1 MRNLLSLGLSLSLG
15 ALAGCS
21 LAPDYERPA
30 APVPGTF
37 PSGGAYGD
45 VRPGAGTVDALGWQ
59 DVFLDPA
66 LKRLIDIALRNNRD
80 LRVAALNVQS
90 AEAQFRAQRGE
101 IFPQIG
107 ATGSADY
114 AQTPADLGAGART
127 GRTSPTTSSTFGI
140 QGGFTSWEI
149 DLFGRIRSLSEA
161 ALETAFAQAETQRA
175 TQISLVAS
183 VADAYL
189 TVLANR
195 QLLELTKQTL
205 ASQEQS
211 YRLTQATVAGGTS
224 TALVLRQAQT
234 QVEQARAN
242 LSLYTRQLAQAENAL
257 ALLLGQPVPADLPQE
272 VNLASPLIV
281 GDLPAGLSSEVL
293 LRRPDVLSA
302 ERLLRAANANIGAAR
317 AAFFPSI
324 TLTASYGTA
333 GASLARLFQPGSG
346 IWAFSPQ
353 INVPI
358 FTGGINEANLDFAKI
373 QSRIEVA
380 NYEKAIQTAFRE
392 VADSLAAR
400 GTYGDQLR
408 AQQALTDAY
417 AASYQLSEA
426 RFRAGVDNYLTV
438 LVSQRDLYAAQQ
450 LLIGLQRDRLSA
462 QVTLYRVLGGGWL
475 ASSATPPPEPVPP
488 SGAPQPQVPRPRRGG
503 S

>member
-1 MRNLLSLGLSLSLG
+1 MRNLLSLGLG
-15 ALAGCS
+15 AMALAGCS
-21 LAPDYERPA
+21 LIPDYERPA

-37 PSGGAYGD
+37 PSGGAYGE
-45 VRPGAGTVDALGWQ
+45 VRPGTGTVDLLGWQ

-90 AEAQFRAQRGE
+90 AEAQFRAQRGAL
-101 IFPQIG
+101 FPQIG

-114 AQTPADLGAGART
+114 AQTPADLGPGARL
-127 GRTSPTTSSTFGI
+127 GRTSPTTSRTFGV
-140 QGGFTSWEI
+140 QGGFTAWEI

-161 ALETAFAQAETQRA
+161 ALQTAFAQAETRRA

-195 QLLELTKQTL
+195 QLLELTRQTL
-205 ASQEQS
+205 SSQEQS

-242 LSLYTRQLAQAENAL
+242 LALYTRQLAQAENTL

-272 VNLASPLIV
+272 VNLASPIIV

-302 ERLLRAANANIGAAR
+302 ERQLLAANANIGAAR

-324 TLTASYGTA
+324 SLTASYGTA
-333 GASLARLFQPGSG
+333 GASLSRLFQPGSG

-358 FTGGINEANLDFAKI
+358 FTGGINEANLDFARI
-373 QSRIEVA
+373 RSRIEVA
-380 NYEKAIQTAFRE
+380 TYERAIQTAFRE

-408 AQQALTDAY
+408 AQQSLTDAY
-417 AASYQLSEA
+417 AESFRLSEA

-450 LLIGLQRDRLSA
+450 ILIDLQRDRLSA

-475 ASSATPPPEPVPP
+475 ASSVAPPPEPVPP
-488 SGAPQPQVPRPRRGG
+488 AGAPEPQAPRPLRSG